1 MQCLAYDC
9 IPYIPF
15 YSFHNFDSQIGVLGA
30 GFEELV
36 TDTNEDT
43 PDQKIE
49 AASTEEIPRSNNIQ
63 EAFYNVVNG
72 VYFEIAMYLLIGTT
86 VTIGIVQT
94 VEGYESACSS
104 IELVAVIFFTI
115 EYIMRI
121 IGVGADPEFGNTSL
135 KRLSFIFSVY
145 SIIDL
150 LAIVPY
156 YLAALMPGSWVDQ
169 HDEYFRMLR
178 LLRLLKLDKY
188 IPSITLID
196 DVVRLKKKVLIVSCF
211 AAATLTILFSG
222 LMYLA
227 EHEDYSM
234 QIDNLPL
241 YGCYEDCTESVRY
254 SNMFASIPL
263 TGIHLT
269 GDFPIIE

>member
-1 MQCLAYDC
+1 M
-9 IPYIPF
+9 
-15 YSFHNFDSQIGVLGA
+15 GA

-36 TDTNEDT
+36 TDNNEDT
-43 PDQKIE
+43 PDQQTETTATRDITRSNSFE
-49 AASTEEIPRSNNIQ
+49 ESLYNFVNGIGSTAAS
-63 EAFYNVVNG
+63 
-72 VYFEIAMYLLIGTT
+72 YFEMAVYLLISTT
-86 VTIGIVQT
+86 VIIGIVQT
-94 VEGYESACSS
+94 IDGYENACSS
-104 IELVAVIFFTI
+104 IELLAVVFFTI
-115 EYIMRI
+115 EYIMRF
-121 IGVGADPEFGNTSL
+121 IGVGADPEFDNVSF
-135 KRLSFIFSVY
+135 KRLRFIFSFY
-145 SIIDL
+145 SIVDL

-188 IPSITLID
+188 VPSITLID
-196 DVVRLKKKVLIVSCF
+196 DVIRLKKKVLVVSCF

-227 EHEDYSM
+227 EHQDHSM
-234 QIDNLPL
+234 EIDNLPL
-241 YGCYEDCTESVRY
+241 YGCYENCTESVRY
-254 SNMFASIPL
+254 NNMFASIPL